1 MDTIKYLDRS
11 FKGLARLMQEFNID
25 FDDAIKTLRKHYVLE
40 SYKDNK
46 TITRTALK
54 TGIDR
59 RTVSAIIKNK
69 PQYKKNSS
77 IFTIINNI
85 KRQCEQ
91 QETKTLNKTG
101 DNSLESIIKKVAY
114 GATTINS
121 VVKEL
126 AALGCIKDLG
136 DEIEYITNTITNTPN
151 SHQTM
156 QIYSNHIYRYTNTV
170 LWNVNCQ
177 QRSQRDYEYSVFT
190 TRIAPES
197 LHSLHDTTRM
207 ILDQTKNQL
216 KKEFEKY
223 YEDVESGT
231 YEEYGISLTQF
242 NLNHKKEENK

>member
-40 SYKDNK
+40 SYKDHK

-77 IFTIINNI
+77 IFTIVNNI
-85 KRQCEQ
+85 KRQCDK
-91 QETKTLNKTG
+91 QETKTLKKMG

-126 AALGCIKDLG
+126 TALGCIKDLG

-151 SHQTM
+151 SQQTM
-156 QIYSNHIYRYTNTV
+156 QIYSNHIYRYTNSV
-170 LWNVNCQ
+170 LWNIHCHDRQ
-177 QRSQRDYEYSVFT
+177 ARDYEYSVYT
-190 TRIAPES
+190 TRIAPDS
-197 LHSLHDTTRM
+197 LVELHGKTRA
-207 ILDQTKNQL
+207 ILDDTKTQL

-223 YEDVESGT
+223 YEDVDSGT
-231 YEEYGISLTQF
+231 YEEYGIALTQF
-242 NLNHKKEENK
+242 NLNHKKEDNK